1 MEDYSSFLRPRT
13 PEPSFDDL
21 LSTFSNNQEQVGEGV
36 VTRRQARL
44 GQALPDVQLPPAVQ
58 PEPEP
63 EPEPE
68 QEAHVQSQ
76 AERHSDRVNQQLS
89 PLPSSSHD
97 DSDAPYLK
105 DTLVAANDDVE
116 AYCVK
121 SFFRKM
127 KTFA

>member
-21 LSTFSNNQEQVGEGV
+21 LTTFSNNQVGEGV
-36 VTRRQARL
+36 VTRSQARL
-44 GQALPDVQLPPAVQ
+44 DQALPGVQRQPAVQ
-58 PEPEP
+58 PEVDVQPQ
-63 EPEPE
+63 PE
-68 QEAHVQSQ
+68 QDLQSQ
-76 AERHSDRVNQQLS
+76 PDGQTDVENEQLS
-89 PLPSSSHD
+89 PLASNSND
-97 DSDAPYLK
+97 NSDAPYLK

>member
-21 LSTFSNNQEQVGEGV
+21 LTTFSNNQVGEGV
-36 VTRRQARL
+36 VTRSQARL
-44 GQALPDVQLPPAVQ
+44 DQALPGVQRQPAVQ
-58 PEPEP
+58 PEVDVQPQ
-63 EPEPE
+63 PE
-68 QEAHVQSQ
+68 QDLQSQ
-76 AERHSDRVNQQLS
+76 PDGQTDVENEQLS
-89 PLPSSSHD
+89 PLPSSSND

>member
-21 LSTFSNNQEQVGEGV
+21 LSTFSNNQVGEGV
-36 VTRRQARL
+36 VTRSQARL
-44 GQALPDVQLPPAVQ
+44 DQALPGVQRQPAVQ
-58 PEPEP
+58 PEVDVQPQ
-63 EPEPE
+63 PE
-68 QEAHVQSQ
+68 QDLQSQ
-76 AERHSDRVNQQLS
+76 PDGQTDVENEQLS
-89 PLPSSSHD
+89 PLASNSND
-97 DSDAPYLK
+97 NSDAPYLK